1 MNKWSELR
9 LLIEGTLSHN
19 VQYSH
24 DKAYDRYSYQRVLGW
39 MDMLEEREKKHLEET
54 NAFLFTDVPEFDKNA
69 WVKILEE
76 HGLQG
81 LA

>member
-1 MNKWSELR
+1 MDKWSELR
-9 LLIEGTLSHN
+9 HLIEATLSHN

-24 DKAYDRYSYQRVLGW
+24 DKAYDRYSYQRILIW
-39 MDMLEEREKKHLEET
+39 MDILEAKEKEQLTKT
-54 NAFLFTDVPEFDKNA
+54 NAFLYTDVPEFDKNA
-69 WVKILEE
+69 WIKILEE